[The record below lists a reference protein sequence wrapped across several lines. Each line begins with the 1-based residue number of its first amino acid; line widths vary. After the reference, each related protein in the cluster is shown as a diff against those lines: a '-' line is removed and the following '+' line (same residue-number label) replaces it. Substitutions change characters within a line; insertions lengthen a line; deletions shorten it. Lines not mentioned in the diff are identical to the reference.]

1 MKDLIVI
8 GAGPGGAELALL
20 AKNAKLDVLLI
31 EENLLGGTCLNEG
44 CIPTKSLLHSGATL
58 KEEGSVSSFLASQQ
72 QKLSTVER
80 LRKGLEYS
88 LTIKNVD
95 VVYGRAT
102 FVDQTTVKVHNAI
115 YQAKTIVIASGSTFR
130 LPNILGLH
138 AKDVYTSRSIL
149 ELQEVPK
156 HLAIIGGGIIGLE
169 MASIFADFGSEVS
182 VIEAEPTILSFLDKE
197 LVKRLQVNLKQKGI
211 VFYTNQ
217 KVEEIKAN
225 EVEKEIVISKEG
237 KTSVITCSHILIATG
252 RKANIENLQ
261 LENAG
266 ITTNKFGIQVNEHFQ
281 TNIPHIYAIGDC
293 NGKWMLAHAATA
305 SAKYVFN
312 HLRNKPNHIR
322 FDLMPTCLYTHL
334 QLAQVGK
341 MESDFTEDAFIQI
354 FKYPLRANAMAQAT
368 DQTEGMIKLIIQNNR
383 LVGVAIL
390 HEQAS
395 TLIAVANEMIA
406 SNQSLEELNDRIVA
420 HPTIAESL
428 YEAVHQAL
436 NK

>member
-1 MKDLIVI
+1 MDKKQLRTYYR
-8 GAGPGGAELALL
+8 
-20 AKNAKLDVLLI
+20 KL
-31 EENLLGGTCLNEG
+31 
-44 CIPTKSLLHSGATL
+44 
-58 KEEGSVSSFLASQQ
+58 
-72 QKLSTVER
+72 
-80 LRKGLEYS
+80 
-88 LTIKNVD
+88 
-95 VVYGRAT
+95 
-102 FVDQTTVKVHNAI
+102 
-115 YQAKTIVIASGSTFR
+115 
-130 LPNILGLH
+130 
-138 AKDVYTSRSIL
+138 RSIL
-149 ELQEVPK
+149 TPQEIEERSMAIANQLLKIDIWNKTYYHLFLSITELRE
-156 HLAIIGGGIIGLE
+156 INTE
-169 MASIFADFGSEVS
+169 Y
-182 VIEAEPTILSFLDKE
+182 ILQILMGKD
-197 LVKRLQVNLKQKGI
+197 
-211 VFYTNQ
+211 
-217 KVEEIKAN
+217 
-225 EVEKEIVISKEG
+225 KEIVISKDG
-237 KTSVITCSHILIATG
+237 NTSVITCSHILVATG

-305 SAKYVFN
+305 SAKYVLN

-341 MESDFTEDAFIQI
+341 MESDFTEDAFIQT

-436 NK
+436 KAL